1 MGAVMIIKGSWVAE
15 LNMRANVPLTKTQ
28 PVITFALVCQ
38 SILRERT
45 SSAILRSN
53 PAAEEVN
60 MTKEIKRRPRGAS
73 PRGQFEQSK
82 NVAYA
87 IIDERRDAERRKTER
102 LKAARLEK
110 LNLGSSQGPSL

>member
-1 MGAVMIIKGSWVAE
+1 
-15 LNMRANVPLTKTQ
+15 
-28 PVITFALVCQ
+28 
-38 SILRERT
+38 LRERT

-110 LNLGSSQGPSL
+110 LNLVSSQGPSL